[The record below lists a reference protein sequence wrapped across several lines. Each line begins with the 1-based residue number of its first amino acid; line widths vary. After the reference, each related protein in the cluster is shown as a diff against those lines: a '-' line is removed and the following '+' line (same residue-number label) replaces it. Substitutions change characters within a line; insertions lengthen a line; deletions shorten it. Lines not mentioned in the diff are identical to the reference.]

1 MDILTICILLLVV
14 YLIVSNKTD
23 TDKKLKTV
31 DAKLNDLN
39 SKILALKDAS
49 GQQPISKPA
58 EEAVKK
64 TDAATPVISEAPTP
78 VKPTE
83 EPANIPEP
91 VVPPEVQ
98 PQVQPLSEQLKP
110 ENIERQHEVIAD
122 SLSTIR
128 RPVKTSNFH
137 PPVPPQPRE
146 PKPSFFESHPDLEKF
161 IGENLINKIGI
172 AILVLAI
179 GFFVKYAIDNNWVG
193 PVGRVGIGIAC
204 GGILIAIAHYLRNS
218 YKAFSSVLVG
228 GGLAVFYFTITLAF
242 HQFNLFSQTVA
253 FIILIVITIFA
264 VLLSLLYDK
273 QELAVIALVGGFISP
288 FMVSTGH
295 ANYDALFIYLL
306 ILNTGLLIIAY
317 FKAWRVLNIVSFVFT
332 VIVFSTVL
340 YTLTPATYHYGF
352 IYASIF
358 YVLYF
363 VINVANNVKENKKFI
378 ASDFTI
384 LLTNTALYFA
394 AGLYLL
400 TVMKEEQFRGLFC
413 VSLAVVNLV
422 LSYILFRNRKVD
434 TNILYLL
441 IGITLTFISLAAPIQ
456 LHGHSITIFWASE
469 AVLLYWLYQRSSI
482 QLMKL
487 TSLLLWVAM
496 LLSLF
501 MDWYQ
506 IYAYNIINLT
516 IIANKGFITTLV
528 AAVSSYLLA
537 ILIGRDKTPDHNI
550 VTLDRRVFSITAL
563 ALLFLS
569 GLLEIT
575 HQFSNHYPYSGLNTL
590 YMMLYTPVFIYGYYL
605 VSLKVSALKFDERI
619 RLTILMTC
627 VTVYLALMPAF
638 FDLQRSMLE
647 LQKPD
652 ASHFTAHWIA
662 AIFIGLLFY
671 RIIRL
676 CQTTLDAGMKV
687 MFTWLLSAAIVL
699 FLSLEISLLSNLLFY
714 TKSYPIDRVE
724 TVYIKT
730 GLPIL
735 WGLLSFALMWLGMRN
750 KLRTMRIVSL
760 SLFSLTLLKLF
771 LFDINNIP
779 VAGKIAAFFCL
790 GVILLVISFMYQK
803 VKKILVDDE
812 IKAVNNETKAKDD
825 ETTVE

>member
-1 MDILTICILLLVV
+1 MYLPYINHLYLTFAKPVSMEIVTVLLLLLIIYLVV
-14 YLIVSNKTD
+14 NNKTAINH
-23 TDKKLKTV
+23 KI
-31 DAKLNDLN
+31 ADLEL
-39 SKILALKDAS
+39 KILELKVVIERLKAS
-49 GQQPISKPA
+49 RFTD
-58 EEAVKK
+58 EEARK
-64 TDAATPVISEAPTP
+64 
-78 VKPTE
+78 TE
-83 EPANIPEP
+83 EPKPAITPTPPVVKDEPINVPQPEP
-91 VVPPEVQ
+91 VAPPEPQ
-98 PQVQPLSEQLKP
+98 PEPEFIKP
-110 ENIERQHEVIAD
+110 DHIERQPEVISD
-122 SLSTIR
+122 SLSAIH
-128 RPVKTSNFH
+128 RPVKTGEH
-137 PPVPPQPRE
+137 TAPKPRE

-179 GFFVKYAIDNNWVG
+179 GFFVKYAIDNDWVG
-193 PVGRVGIGIAC
+193 PIGRVGIGVVC
-204 GGILIAIAHYLRNS
+204 GAILIGIAHRLRNS

-264 VLLSLLYDK
+264 VVLSLLYDK
-273 QELAVIALVGGFISP
+273 QELAVIALVGGFASP

-306 ILNTGLLIIAY
+306 ILNTGLLVISY
-317 FKAWRVLNIVSFVFT
+317 FKAWRVLNIISFVFT
-332 VIVFSTVL
+332 VIVFASVL
-340 YTLTPATYHYGF
+340 YMLTAPSYHIGF

-363 VINVANNVKENKKFI
+363 IINVAHNVKENKKFI

-384 LLTNTALYFA
+384 LLSNTALYFA

-413 VSLAVVNLV
+413 ISLGVVNLV
-422 LSYILFRNRKVD
+422 LSYVLFRNRKVD

-469 AVLLYWLYQRSSI
+469 TVLLYWLYQRSSI

-496 LLSLF
+496 LLSLL

-506 IYAYNIINLT
+506 IYVDNDLSLT
-516 IIANKGFITTLV
+516 VIANKGFITTLV
-528 AAVSSYLLA
+528 AAISSYLLSVLVSKDKAPAPQEFA
-537 ILIGRDKTPDHNI
+537 I
-550 VTLDRRVFSITAL
+550 DRHVFSITAL

-569 GLLEIT
+569 GLFEVN
-575 HQFSNHYPYSGLNTL
+575 HQFVHHFPNTPLNIL
-590 YMMLYTPVFIYGYYL
+590 YMMLYTPAFVYVYYL
-605 VSLKVSALKFDERI
+605 ASLKVKALNFNEKI
-619 RLTILMTC
+619 RLAILLIC
-627 VTVYLALMPAF
+627 VTVYLALTPQF
-638 FDLQRSMLE
+638 FDLQRLMLE
-647 LQKPD
+647 QHKVP
-652 ASHFTAHWIA
+652 AGHFTAHWIA
-662 AIFIGLLFY
+662 AIFVGLLFY

-676 CQTTLDAGMKV
+676 SQKNLDAGMKV
-687 MFTWLLSAAIVL
+687 LFTWLISAAVVL

-714 TKSYPIDRVE
+714 GNSHSINRIE

-735 WGLLSFALMWLGMRN
+735 WGLLSFALMWLGMRH
-750 KLRTMRIVSL
+750 KLKVMRIVSL

-790 GVILLVISFMYQK
+790 GIILLVISFMYQK
-803 VKKILVDDE
+803 VKKIIVDDE
-812 IKAVNNETKAKDD
+812 AKPKD
-825 ETTVE
+825 E